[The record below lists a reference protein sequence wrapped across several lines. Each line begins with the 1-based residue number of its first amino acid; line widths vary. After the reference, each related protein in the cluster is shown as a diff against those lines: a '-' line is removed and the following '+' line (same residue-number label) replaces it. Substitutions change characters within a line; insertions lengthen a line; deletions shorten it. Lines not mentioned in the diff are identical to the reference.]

1 MQIHFQYSAT
11 VSKSTSPCIPQT
23 DAYDQLHLEMMHL
36 GEKKRTKVCLLGGT
50 TKTAIRIEELKV
62 KSNLK

>member
-11 VSKSTSPCIPQT
+11 VSKSTSPCILQT
-23 DAYDQLHLEMMHL
+23 EAYDQLHLEMMHL
-36 GEKKRTKVCLLGGT
+36 GEKRELRCVCWGGT
-50 TKTAIRIEELKV
+50 TKTAIGIEQLKV

>member
-36 GEKKRTKVCLLGGT
+36 GEKKRTKVCLLGGPQ
-50 TKTAIRIEELKV
+50 KQQLELK
-62 KSNLK
+62 SSR